1 MNLNKY
7 IGYILLAIGLIIIA
21 GTLWQSYNVFTGKAS
36 VPLVFMTPTA
46 LKSQGGSQVNEQI
59 NEAVKKQIEQI
70 IPSSAITKI
79 FNLSVWSFLAVIF
92 MMGGSIVSSIGVK
105 LLKVSG

>member
-7 IGYILLAIGLIIIA
+7 IGYTLLIIGLLIIA
-21 GTLWQSYNVFTGKAS
+21 GTLWQSYNVFTGKAP
-36 VPLVFMTPTA
+36 VPLVFMTPVTSKTQDA
-46 LKSQGGSQVNEQI
+46 PQASEQI

-79 FNLSVWSFLAVIF
+79 LNLSVWSFLAVIF
-92 MMGGSIVSSIGVK
+92 MMVV
-105 LLKVSG
+105 V